1 MDLFCETCEEIIC
14 RDCIVRV
21 HRDHQY
27 DLVQAAFPKHK
38 DEIVA
43 SLQPVEQQ
51 LASVNKALD
60 GMDTLSDTITDQ
72 RQALKTQ
79 VKSNMHQIHQ
89 ALEAREEELIVQI
102 DQMADQKLKNAA
114 AQQDQ
119 MELVATRLK
128 SCRDFV
134 WESLKT
140 GSPGEILNI
149 KKGVVHQVQEL
160 TAEFKPEML
169 VAEEKANMRFIHTQK
184 EELIR
189 TCHQFG
195 KVVSLS
201 LGPDQCQAEGE
212 GLHIAVVGETA
223 TATVH
228 LRTDEEKS
236 CKSPVDIQCELVS
249 RDGSSQVRGAVKQ
262 DGDKCKISY
271 RPQHSGQHHLHIR
284 AKGMNIARSPFTI
297 SAFTTTPTNTIA
309 GLNKPWGVAVNDQRQ
324 VIVTECSGQCIT
336 IVNENGDK
344 RSFGTW
350 GSGPGQL
357 YDPSHVALTN
367 TGGVIVCNAVGR
379 TIQHF
384 SLDGVSV
391 NYTKT
396 QGSGPKQPYGPV
408 GIAVHPHTNKIY
420 VTDISNNLIQ
430 ILNADLTHSGSFGVR
445 GSGNG
450 QLKFP
455 QGISFDSAGNVFVA
469 DFGNNRVQVFT
480 AGGEYIRQFGKK
492 GAGEGDLD
500 IPVGVAIDSNDI
512 VYICEGGNSRIS
524 VFTPEGQFL
533 RSFGTWGSGPGQFNW
548 PTDVAIG
555 KDGKIYVVDWKN
567 DRIQVF

>member
-1 MDLFCETCEEIIC
+1 M
-14 RDCIVRV
+14 R
-21 HRDHQY
+21 
-27 DLVQAAFPKHK
+27 AAFPKHK

-60 GMDTLSDTITDQ
+60 GMDTLCGTITDQ

-79 VKSNMHQIHQ
+79 VKSNMRQIHQ

-119 MELVATRLK
+119 MELVATQLK

-149 KKGVVHQVQEL
+149 KKGVVHQVQEM

-169 VAEEKANMRFIHTQK
+169 VAEEKANMRFNHTQK

-195 KVVSLS
+195 KVVLLS
-201 LGPDQCQAEGE
+201 LGPDHCQAEGE
-212 GLHIAVVGETA
+212 GLHIAVFGETA

-228 LRTDEEKS
+228 LRTDEGKS
-236 CKSPVDIQCELVS
+236 FKFPVDIQCELVS

-284 AKGMNIARSPFTI
+284 AEGMNIARSPFTI

-309 GLNKPWGVAVNDQRQ
+309 GLNKPWGVAVNDQSQ
-324 VIVTECSGQCIT
+324 VIVAERHKHCIT

-344 RSFGTW
+344 RSFGTR

-357 YDPSHVALTN
+357 YDPLHVALTN
-367 TGGVIVCNAVGR
+367 TGGVVVCNLEGK

-396 QGSGPKQPYGPV
+396 QGSGPVQPYQPV

-420 VTDISNNLIQ
+420 VTDVSNNLIQ
-430 ILNADLTHSGSFGVR
+430 ILNADLTHSGSFG
-445 GSGNG
+445 GKG
-450 QLKFP
+450 QLNSP
-455 QGISFDSAGNVFVA
+455 QGISFDSTGNVFVA
-469 DFGNNRVQVFT
+469 DWNNNRVQVFT

-492 GAGEGDLD
+492 GAGKGGLAS
-500 IPVGVAIDSNDI
+500 PVGVAIDSNDI
-512 VYICEGGNSRIS
+512 VYINEMDNSCIS

-533 RSFGTWGSGPGQFNW
+533 RSFGTQGSGPGQFNC
-548 PTDVAIG
+548 PIDVAVG
-555 KDGKIYVVDWKN
+555 KDGKIYVVDCN
-567 DRIQVF
+567 NGRIQVF

>member
-1 MDLFCETCEEIIC
+1 M
-14 RDCIVRV
+14 R
-21 HRDHQY
+21 
-27 DLVQAAFPKHK
+27 AAFPKHK

-60 GMDTLSDTITDQ
+60 GMDTLCGTITDQ

-79 VKSNMHQIHQ
+79 VKSNMRQIHQ

-149 KKGVVHQVQEL
+149 KKGVVHQVQEM

-195 KVVSLS
+195 KVVSLP
-201 LGPDQCQAEGE
+201 LDPDHCQAEGE

-228 LRTDEEKS
+228 LRTDEGKS
-236 CKSPVDIQCELVS
+236 CRSPVDIQCELVS
-249 RDGSSQVRGAVKQ
+249 RDSSSQVRGAVKQ

-271 RPQHSGQHHLHIR
+271 QPQCSGQHHLHIR
-284 AKGMNIARSPFTI
+284 AEGMDIARSPFTI

-309 GLNKPWGVAVNDQRQ
+309 GLNKPCGVAVNDQSQ
-324 VIVTECSGQCIT
+324 VIVAERRKHCIT
-336 IVNENGDK
+336 IVNKNGDK
-344 RSFGTW
+344 RSFGTQ
-350 GSGPGQL
+350 GSGRGQMNQ
-357 YDPSHVALTN
+357 PVHVALTN
-367 TGGVIVCNAVGR
+367 TGGILVCNNISR

-384 SLDGVSV
+384 SFDGVLV
-391 NYTKT
+391 CYTEAR
-396 QGSGPKQPYGPV
+396 GSGADQPYLCH
-408 GIAVHPHTNKIY
+408 GIAMHPHNTKIY
-420 VTDISNNLIQ
+420 VTDVSNHLIQ
-430 ILNADLTHSGSFGVR
+430 ILNADLTHSGSFGGQ

-450 QLKFP
+450 QLNSP
-455 QGISFDSAGNVFVA
+455 TGISFGSAGNVFVA
-469 DFGNNRVQVFT
+469 DRGNNRVQVFT

-492 GAGEGDLD
+492 GASKGYLD
-500 IPVGVAIDSNDI
+500 TPVGVAIDSNDI
-512 VYICEGGNSRIS
+512 VYICEVGNSRIS

-567 DRIQVF
+567 DHIQVF

>member
-1 MDLFCETCEEIIC
+1 M
-14 RDCIVRV
+14 R
-21 HRDHQY
+21 
-27 DLVQAAFPKHK
+27 AAFPKHK

-60 GMDTLSDTITDQ
+60 GMDTLCGTITDQ

-134 WESLKT
+134 RESLKT

-149 KKGVVHQVQEL
+149 KKGVVHQVQEM

-195 KVVSLS
+195 KVVSLP
-201 LGPDQCQAEGE
+201 LDPDHCQAEGE
-212 GLHIAVVGETA
+212 GLHIAVLGETA

-228 LRTDEEKS
+228 LRTDEGKS
-236 CKSPVDIQCELVS
+236 CRSPVDIQCELVS

-284 AKGMNIARSPFTI
+284 AEGMNIARSPFTI

-309 GLNKPWGVAVNDQRQ
+309 GLKYPWGVAVNDQSQ

-344 RSFGTW
+344 RSFGTR

-357 YDPSHVALTN
+357 YNPLHVALTN
-367 TGGVIVCNAVGR
+367 TGGVIVCDAVGKN
-379 TIQHF
+379 IQHL

-391 NYTKT
+391 DYAKT
-396 QGSGPKQPYGPV
+396 QLQGSGPVQPYEPV

-430 ILNADLTHSGSFGVR
+430 ILNADLTHSGSFGGK
-445 GSGNG
+445 GSGSG
-450 QLKFP
+450 QLNNP
-455 QGISFDSAGNVFVA
+455 RGISFDSAGNVFVA
-469 DFGNNRVQVFT
+469 DWGNNRVQVFT
-480 AGGEYIRQFGKK
+480 AGGEYVQQFGKK
-492 GAGEGDLD
+492 GAGKGALD
-500 IPVGVAIDSNDI
+500 RPAGVAIDSNDI
-512 VYICEGGNSRIS
+512 VYISEVGNHCIS

-533 RSFGTWGSGPGQFNW
+533 RSFGTQGSGPGQFNC
-548 PTDVAIG
+548 PTDVAVG
-555 KDGKIYVVDWKN
+555 KDICC
-567 DRIQVF
+567 RFEQ

>member
-1 MDLFCETCEEIIC
+1 MDLFCETCEEMIC

-27 DLVQAAFPKHK
+27 DLVRAAFPKHK

-60 GMDTLSDTITDQ
+60 GMDTLCGTITDQ

-79 VKSNMHQIHQ
+79 VKSNMRQIHQ
-89 ALEAREEELIVQI
+89 ALEAREEELIIQI

-134 WESLKT
+134 RESLKT

-169 VAEEKANMRFIHTQK
+169 VAEEKANMRFNHTQK
-184 EELIR
+184 ELIR

-195 KVVSLS
+195 KVVSLP
-201 LGPDQCQAEGE
+201 LDPDHYQAEGE
-212 GLHIAVVGETA
+212 GLHIAVLGETA

-271 RPQHSGQHHLHIR
+271 QPQCGGQHHLHIR
-284 AKGMNIARSPFTI
+284 AEGMDIARSPFTI

-309 GLNKPWGVAVNDQRQ
+309 GLNKPWGVAVNDQSQ
-324 VIVTECSGQCIT
+324 VIVAERHKHCIT
-336 IVNENGDK
+336 IVNKNGDK
-344 RSFGTW
+344 RSFGTH
-350 GSGPGQL
+350 GSGPGQMNQ
-357 YDPSHVALTN
+357 PVRVALTN
-367 TGGVIVCNAVGR
+367 TGGILVCNETSR

-384 SLDGVSV
+384 SFDGVLIC
-391 NYTKT
+391 YTEAR
-396 QGSGPKQPYGPV
+396 GSGADQPYLCH
-408 GIAVHPHTNKIY
+408 GIAMHPHNTKIY
-420 VTDISNNLIQ
+420 VTDVSNHLIQ
-430 ILNADLTHSGSFGVR
+430 ILNADLTHSGSFGGL

-450 QLKFP
+450 QLNSP
-455 QGISFDSAGNVFVA
+455 RGISFDSAGNVFVA
-469 DFGNNRVQVFT
+469 DWGNNRVQVFT

-500 IPVGVAIDSNDI
+500 RPACVAIDSNDI
-512 VYICEGGNSRIS
+512 VYISEGGNHRIS
-524 VFTPEGQFL
+524 VFAPEGQFL
-533 RSFGTWGSGPGQFNW
+533 RSFGTRGSGPGQFNL
-548 PTDVAIG
+548 PTDVTVG
-555 KDGKIYVVDWKN
+555 KDGNIYVTDYN
-567 DRIQVF
+567 NGRIQVF